1 MKSEKAKRES
11 LERIGRRLREGLE
24 RSREY
29 RIVEEGEVLSRGTS
43 SFFYTEIDEWQYRE
57 AQRLKRKL
65 LKEHEG
71 MRLEDVIRGEVI
83 ETGKGSCYLIR
94 NRQSLKLRNL
104 DPARARK
111 RILSDLKLIYGI
123 GEATEKALQR
133 QGYCSIED
141 LADHPR
147 FGRSA
152 KEFLKVMDR
161 RDTSRLLT
169 WIGRWFQKSHPL
181 AFLASGFHRD
191 DDFIILDI
199 ETLGIFL
206 RPIILLG
213 VARLE
218 GKDLTISQY
227 LTRDVE
233 EEPAALAGLLSH
245 LDGVRAF
252 ITFNGRAF
260 DIPYI
265 RDRLAYY
272 RMPGD
277 LERTHF
283 DILHFSRRAW
293 RGQFPDC
300 RLTTL
305 ERHLFG
311 VERTDDVPSSLVPE
325 FYETYMRTGNAGPLI
340 PIVEHNRM
348 DLVTLTNLFS
358 RLHEEWSF

>member
-1 MKSEKAKRES
+1 MKSDKAKRES
-11 LERIGRRLREGLE
+11 PERIGRRLREGLE
-24 RSREY
+24 RSRDY
-29 RIVEEGEVLSRGTS
+29 RIVEEGNVTPRGTTS
-43 SFFYTEIDEWQYRE
+43 LFYTEMDEGQYRE
-57 AQRLKRKL
+57 AQGLKRRL
-65 LKEHEG
+65 LREYEG
-71 MRLEDVIRGEVI
+71 LRLEDVIPGRVI
-83 ETGKGSCYLIR
+83 ETQWGSCYLIR
-94 NRQSLKLRNL
+94 NRQPLKRLYL
-104 DPARARK
+104 DPEGTRK
-111 RILSDLKLIYGI
+111 RILSDLKLLYGI
-123 GEATEKALQR
+123 GDFTEKALKR
-133 QGYCSIED
+133 EGYGTIED
-141 LADHPR
+141 LARHPR
-147 FGRSA
+147 FGRAA
-152 KEFLKVMDR
+152 KEFLKVMDKG
-161 RDTSRLLT
+161 DTSRILA

-199 ETLGIFL
+199 ETLGLFL

-218 GKDLTISQY
+218 GKDLTVSQY
-227 LTRDVE
+227 LIRDIE

-277 LERTHF
+277 IEREHF

-293 RGQFPDC
+293 RGQFSDC
-300 RLTTL
+300 RLTIL
-305 ERHLFG
+305 ERNLFG

-325 FYETYMRTGNAGPLI
+325 FYETYMRTGNAGPLV

-358 RLHEEWSF
+358 RLHEEWSY